1 MSVLYSVGEKS
12 TENNMEA
19 VQKGCAGPPL
29 HLQKNLRLCKK
40 ITKNIRVSIDV
51 KQHLD
56 EMKGSVSSSEFI
68 ETMLNYIKR
77 NGVDTRKSLNGKF
90 KTLELQGIER
100 IIKIIRAIE
109 KDKIDKL
116 LPAPEAHSDVLLRLA
131 DKQVTQ
137 LNAEVGRLI

>member
-1 MSVLYSVGEKS
+1 MSALCNVGEKS

-40 ITKNIRVSIDV
+40 ITKNICVSIDV

-68 ETMLNYIKR
+68 WVSH
-77 NGVDTRKSLNGKF
+77 GC
-90 KTLELQGIER
+90 
-100 IIKIIRAIE
+100 
-109 KDKIDKL
+109 
-116 LPAPEAHSDVLLRLA
+116 
-131 DKQVTQ
+131 DKQNSRMATEHANWKIQ
-137 LNAEVGRLI
+137 GTASWQMGKG